1 MNNYK
6 TTTSFDSALFEAV
19 EEAIFHAQCKDTREV
34 LNYIRNVAKIREFQD
49 WKEIDKLIH
58 VVATQ
63 YRRRVDQTNRRY
75 S

>member
-6 TTTSFDSALFEAV
+6 TTTSFDSAVFEAV

-58 VVATQ
+58 MVATQ
-63 YRRRVDQTNRRY
+63 YRRRDQTNRRY